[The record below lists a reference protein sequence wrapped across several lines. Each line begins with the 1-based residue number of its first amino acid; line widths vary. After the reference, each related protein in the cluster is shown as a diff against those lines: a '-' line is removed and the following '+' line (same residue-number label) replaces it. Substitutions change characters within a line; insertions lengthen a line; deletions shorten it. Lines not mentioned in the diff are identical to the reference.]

1 MKNIL
6 IIIFLILSQISKSQQ
21 VWKHPSETW
30 DKYKIG
36 TISVS
41 TGCVLVFSAFTF
53 TNPNKIGYSLYG
65 TGVTLSV
72 GGAIYWIVGEQR
84 YYKGKMRIFGV
95 NKKTLNKPYLP
106 ML

>member
-6 IIIFLILSQISKSQQ
+6 IIIFLTLSLISKSQQ
-21 VWKHPSETW
+21 VWKHPSKTW

-41 TGCVLVFSAFTF
+41 TGCVLVFSAFTL
-53 TNPNKIGYSLYG
+53 TNPGRLGYSLYG
-65 TGVTLSV
+65 TGVSLSV

-84 YYKGKMRIFGV
+84 FYNGKMKIYGINNR
-95 NKKTLNKPYLP
+95 KTLRF
-106 ML
+106 